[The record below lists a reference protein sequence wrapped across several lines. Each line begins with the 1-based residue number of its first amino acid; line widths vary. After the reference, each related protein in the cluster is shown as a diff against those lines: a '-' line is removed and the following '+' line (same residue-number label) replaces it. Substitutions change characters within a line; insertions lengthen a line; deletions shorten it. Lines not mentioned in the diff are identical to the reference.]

1 MVSDSFS
8 GYAGSTRSATSV
20 FAACC
25 QQDALGPST
34 NVPLHVLP
42 PSPRR
47 GHRGKTEGGV
57 RGESYGWIYSASV
70 AGLGALTMTAGWKT
84 SQLAERRAPSSAFPT
99 SHPRLRSR
107 IHTMFPIDLAVS
119 SNRAV
124 ASRAL
129 QNSRD
134 EDQTLALSLS
144 QIFGRGDAV
153 RPDFP
158 LSCPLPVFRAA
169 TPFPLPRSATSVGWR
184 LVSQIFGGGN
194 AVRPNC
200 HFRIRR
206 LLSARRI
213 RPKHE
218 RPATC
223 PSPFALDG
231 ETEGRQ
237 MGDEGRKGSRLKGYV
252 YSHRQSFS
260 TQPCLQSYLDNGD
273 LCCQVPLRSSKDAPI
288 GAATAIAFLG
298 AAFEYNTMWAKTQP
312 YPILRRL

>member
-107 IHTMFPIDLAVS
+107 IHTMFLIDLAVS

-169 TPFPLPRSATSVGWR
+169 APFPLPRSATSVGWR

-223 PSPFALDG
+223 PSPFAPAGTQG
-231 ETEGRQ
+231 ENRRGMRGEKDQG
-237 MGDEGRKGSRLKGYV
+237 
-252 YSHRQSFS
+252 
-260 TQPCLQSYLDNGD
+260 
-273 LCCQVPLRSSKDAPI
+273 LRVTFTRTGNPFLPNPVCNR
-288 GAATAIAFLG
+288 TLTMAIFVVK
-298 AAFEYNTMWAKTQP
+298 Y
-312 YPILRRL
+312 R